1 MGDEITDSLKG
12 IVLTDEGRKPQKEI
26 VFVTDEERAAIL
38 DEPVRYQILQVL
50 REGVND
56 TVTTESVDKSGDK
69 IIRVKEL
76 KRDALSVIEIV
87 KLSPECCGS
96 DVEISKNQVYHHLPT
111 LEKGGYVIKYGTV
124 TTGKRT
130 TDYWRRTA
138 KGFVMTK
145 VEWAGGTQTLAK
157 MVDSFIT
164 TMTANFNLN
173 IPNEKRKELHELV
186 MKGEL
191 MQSKWRSKIANLVKG
206 DVADKEVL
214 KVYETLLQLY
224 AMGSEEYRDVL
235 LKTRD
240 ILFSPES
247 PP

>member
-1 MGDEITDSLKG
+1 MGGEITDNLKG
-12 IVLTDEGRKPQKEI
+12 IVLTDEGRKPQREI
-26 VFVTDEERAAIL
+26 VFITDQERAAIL

-50 REGVND
+50 REGIED
-56 TVTTESVDKSGDK
+56 TVTTERVDESGDK

-87 KLSPECCGS
+87 KLSPDCCGP
-96 DVEISKNQVYHHLPT
+96 DIEISKNQVYHHLPM

-138 KGFVMTK
+138 KGFVLTK
-145 VEWAGGTQTLAK
+145 GETAGGTLTLAK
-157 MVDSFIT
+157 MVESFIT
-164 TMTANFNLN
+164 TMLANFDLK
-173 IPNEKRKELHELV
+173 IPKEKRKELHELV

-191 MQSKWRSKIANLVKG
+191 MQAEWRTKIADLVKG
-206 DVADKEVL
+206 DVADKDVL
-214 KVYETLLQLY
+214 KIYETLLQLY
-224 AMGSEEYRDVL
+224 SLGSQEYLDVL

-240 ILFSPES
+240 ILFAGES